1 MMNIP
6 KWLLVGVGGVI
17 IAGLFMGVLVPVL
30 ISLEVDVP
38 RWGLQAI
45 SAAVTAGCVYAI
57 WVVTRKSRS
66 NNA

>member
-6 KWLLVGVGGVI
+6 NWLLVGVGGVI

-30 ISLEVDVP
+30 ISLEADMP

-45 SAAVTAGCVYAI
+45 SAAVTAACVYAL
-57 WVVTRKSRS
+57 WVVSRKSRS